1 MSVYKKLQETLEEIL
16 PEGWK
21 FTEYE
26 PLQDLPDVTGLTM
39 KVREVRRIPQAPGAG
54 YEVDWVVTVTS
65 PNTSRE
71 TADPQLFDDL
81 INLLIALDTL
91 PDLSWLTWTEA
102 TKVVGDDLE
111 RLAYDITIRI
121 ITEKDEA

>member
-1 MSVYKKLQETLEEIL
+1 
-16 PEGWK
+16 
-21 FTEYE
+21 
-26 PLQDLPDVTGLTM
+26 
-39 KVREVRRIPQAPGAG
+39 
-54 YEVDWVVTVTS
+54 
-65 PNTSRE
+65 
-71 TADPQLFDDL
+71 L